1 MTIAVKVDCRLRAR
15 LPVTR
20 SENQP
25 LTSATNEV
33 EAVEVG
39 SMSPKERKEFQ
50 LRNQLCLYC
59 GGPDHWEIAFLGYVI
74 SPSAIRMDS
83 DKVKAIT
90 EWVQPANLKTLQ
102 RFLRGEHVWLEI
114 PSNSRVP
121 IGAVVKDTHNGQ
133 ILLVDDDGKEH
144 WISARNI
151 SSIHSMHPSSAQGAE
166 DMIRLGDLNEA
177 VIVHNLHIRYKE
189 NNIYTYTGAILVAV
203 NPYEEL
209 PLYHTTQIHLY
220 RNRRIGELPP
230 HIFALAD
237 TCYFNMQRKRTD
249 QCCVISGE
257 SGAGKTESTK
267 LMLQFLA
274 SSSGQ
279 HSWIEQQIL
288 EANPIMEAFG
298 NAKTIRNDNS
308 SRFGKYIE
316 IHFSRE
322 NIIEGA
328 RIEQFLL
335 EKSRVCR
342 QATGERN
349 YHIFYCMLLGMS
361 SEEKKKL
368 KLEKSSDYKYLTMG
382 NCTSCDGRDDTRDFA
397 QVCSAMK
404 ILLFSEQDL
413 MEINRLLAAM
423 LHLGNLD
430 FQNAMFGNIDG
441 CDVPESIHLSTVA
454 TLLEVNLMELKSCLT
469 RHTIIVRGDSVSKPL
484 SCSQASDG
492 RDAFTKGIYGRM
504 FMWIVNKINEA
515 IFTPTSKDLGK
526 ERKSIGLLDIFGFEH
541 FNTNS
546 FEQLCINFANEH
558 LQQFF
563 VSHIFKLEQEEY
575 NTEQIP
581 WQHIDFTDNQH
592 ALDIIALRPMNIIS
606 LIDEESKFPQG
617 TDATML
623 RKLNNFHSKSNIYIA
638 SKSVHD
644 TKFGINHFAGLVY
657 YETEGFLDK
666 NRDLLSSDLILL
678 MHSST
683 SKFLKQIFQVENSS
697 NTSIRGIIRNAGLS
711 YQKITDTNKSL
722 STLGGQFKQSLEQLM
737 KILGSC
743 QPYFVRCIK
752 PNEFKKPLLFD
763 RELCIRQLRYS
774 GMMET
779 IRIRKAGYP
788 IRYSFSDFFH
798 RFRVL
803 LPLSSASRDKWDHL
817 ACCIDVVGA
826 VIGKDEDWKVGKT
839 KLFLKDRHDTKL
851 EVEREKALTSRAVLI
866 QRVLRGFKDRK
877 RFLKQKDAAV
887 KIQAVWR
894 GYHGRKSYQKMQHGF
909 QRLQAVI
916 RSRHIRL
923 KYQKSQA
930 IITKLQA
937 RCRGY
942 LVRKRLAQ
950 EKNAA
955 LVLQTYTRRMLARNK
970 YERMR
975 KSELLIQQE
984 LEMEKQRQMLQKEL
998 LLQQE
1003 KENLAM
1009 VEQVFGFLPLMDVD
1023 SQSLDEIDLDTLPL
1037 EPEKVVDHLAEFTF
1051 PKFAATYFQGSAT
1064 DTYIRKALHQPLLYH
1079 EDHGDVLAS
1088 LAVWK
1093 IILRFMG
1100 DLPEPVLY
1108 TPRSSSQTSSV
1119 ITQIYDTLTRKN
1131 NNFQAGIKDSMQG
1144 VNQEGFSK
1152 EISSMKFKRSS
1163 KLAEQI
1169 SSQLS
1174 SATDIQVE
1182 ESSLIDKPMSM
1193 LEKVHFIVGNGIL
1206 RPEIR
1211 DEIYC
1216 QICKQLSGNN
1226 NKNSY
1231 ARGWILLSL
1240 CLGCFPPTEKF
1251 IKYLQ
1256 NFIRGQQIA
1265 HSSVCMKQLIRTMA
1279 NGIRSEPPSWLEL
1292 QALKGSASLEVPV
1305 KIMTGETVI
1314 IQADSA
1320 TSAKEICRKIA
1331 QKLKMKDIFG
1341 FSVYIS
1347 IYDQVWSLGGGSEH
1361 LMDGISQCEQLA
1373 RERGDQEKHAPWRVV
1388 FRKEVFAPWHNSSN
1402 DPVSTD
1408 LIYNQVIRGLCYG
1421 EYRCEKED
1429 ALVELMSKHYYIK
1442 YGEVLKDDH
1451 IQNVLKDCIPAK
1463 QLASKPSI
1471 YWANLLKE
1479 NQAKAQYIIE
1489 KIPTLLVKEMVV
1501 NYSQQQWPLLFSKF
1515 FEASRFAGPTISRNH
1530 FIVAINWKGVSFLDE
1545 TEKKLLDLTFPEL
1558 TGILTKRAE
1567 KSFGQ
1572 CCVINTL
1579 RGEQFVLTSQNS
1591 EEIAKLLLHFL
1602 DGLKERSLYAVAL
1615 EDSSRPL
1622 TDPLD
1627 SKKKTL
1633 TDEPDLLSFRNGDL
1647 LFLNRSPELQ
1657 NGPNWTNAQNER
1669 TGNSGVVPLDAIYIV
1684 PALTKPSSE
1693 MLRMIAMSPEQRKS
1707 ELISSSF
1714 DEFTQKEVIKPYTLE
1729 EFSMQYFRPP
1739 DPESVSK
1746 AFLQRSR
1753 GKSQLWAHSKEPL
1766 RQPLLR
1772 KVCEEVDLRDYACQA
1787 FIAIMKYMGDYPSKQ
1802 SRSPVELTDQIFSG
1816 PVREEC
1822 LRDEI
1827 YCQIL
1832 KQMTSNSNSY
1842 SLSSGWQLL
1851 WLCTGLFPPSKSL
1864 LVHVQKFIE
1873 NQQKEPLSKEC
1884 KQRIQR
1890 VLQNGPRKQPP
1901 HQVEVEA
1908 IQQMSTKIYHKVYF
1922 PNGTEEA
1929 FEVGTNTKVREVC
1942 QNISNKLQ
1950 LSSWD
1955 GFSVFLKIGDKVISL
1970 NEQDYFYD
1978 ALRQLND
1985 YIRKSRPTAGAP
1997 TFASFQ
2003 LHFMRKLWVSVLPGK
2018 DIKADTIFH
2027 YHQELPKYM
2036 RGYHHCTVEDAV
2048 NLAALIYKIQYKND
2062 RSQLINLNKILRD
2075 LVPEYLLR
2083 MSAPEEWK
2091 KNIIASYNKHEKKT
2105 VEEAKVAFLKHISR
2119 WPTFGSAFF
2128 EVKQSSEP
2136 SFPDIVLIAINK
2148 HGVSLFHPKTKEL
2161 LVNNP
2166 LNKISRWN
2174 SGNTYFQMTTG
2185 NLVRDNKILCETS
2198 LGYKMD
2204 DLLTSYIS
2212 YFLSMQQKPT
2222 NA

>member
-1 MTIAVKVDCRLRAR
+1 M
-15 LPVTR
+15 
-20 SENQP
+20 
-25 LTSATNEV
+25 
-33 EAVEVG
+33 
-39 SMSPKERKEFQ
+39 
-50 LRNQLCLYC
+50 
-59 GGPDHWEIAFLGYVI
+59 VI
-74 SPSAIRMDS
+74 
-83 DKVKAIT
+83 
-90 EWVQPANLKTLQ
+90 LQ
-102 RFLRGEHVWLEI
+102 TGEHVWLEI
-114 PSNSRVP
+114 PSDSRVP
-121 IGAVVKDTHNGQ
+121 IGAVVKDTRNGQ
-133 ILLVDDDGKEH
+133 TLLEDDDGKEH
-144 WISARNI
+144 WITARNM
-151 SSIHSMHPSSAQGAE
+151 SSVHSMHPSSIQGVE

-177 VIVHNLHIRYKE
+177 GIVHNLHIRYKE
-189 NNIYTYTGAILVAV
+189 SNIYTYTGAILVAV
-203 NPYEEL
+203 NPYKEL
-209 PLYHTTQIHLY
+209 PLYDTEQIHLY
-220 RNRRIGELPP
+220 RKRRIGELPP

-237 TCYFNMQRKRTD
+237 TCYFNMQRNGND

-316 IHFSRE
+316 IHFSKE

-342 QATGERN
+342 QALGERN

-361 SEEKKKL
+361 SDEKKQL
-368 KLEKSSDYKYLTMG
+368 NLGKSSDYKYLTMG
-382 NCTSCDGRDDTRDFA
+382 KCTACDGRNDARDYT
-397 QVCSAMK
+397 QVLSAMK

-413 MEINRLLAAM
+413 RDINRLLAAM
-423 LHLGNLD
+423 LHLGNVD
-430 FQNAMFGNIDG
+430 FLSAMFGNIDG

-454 TLLEVNLMELKSCLT
+454 TLLEINLMELKRCLS

-484 SCSQASDG
+484 SCSKAADG

-515 IFTPTSKDLGK
+515 IFTPTSKELGTQ
-526 ERKSIGLLDIFGFEH
+526 RRSIGLLDIFGFEH

-563 VSHIFKLEQEEY
+563 VRHIFKLEQEEY
-575 NTEQIP
+575 NAEQIP
-581 WQHIDFTDNQH
+581 WQHIDFTDNH
-592 ALDIIALRPMNIIS
+592 RALEIIALRPMNIIS

-623 RKLNNFHSKSNIYIA
+623 TKLNSFHGKSNIYIA
-638 SKSVHD
+638 PKSVHD

-666 NRDLLSSDLILL
+666 NRDLLSTDLILL
-678 MHSST
+678 VHSST
-683 SKFLKQIFQVENSS
+683 SKFLKQVFHVEQNSS
-697 NTSIRGIIRNAGLS
+697 SSSVRGIIRNTGLN

-722 STLGGQFKQSLEQLM
+722 PTLGGQFKQSLEQLM
-737 KILGSC
+737 KILGNC

-803 LPLSSASRDKWDHL
+803 LPLNSSNRDKWDHL
-817 ACCIDVVGA
+817 ACCIDIVGA
-826 VIGKDEDWKVGKT
+826 VIGKEEDWKIGKT
-839 KLFLKDRHDTKL
+839 KLFLKDHHDTKL
-851 EVEREKALTSRAVLI
+851 EVQREKALISRAILI
-866 QRVLRGFKDRK
+866 QRILRGFKDRK
-877 RFLKQKDAAV
+877 RFLSQKKAAV

-894 GYHGRKSYQKMQHGF
+894 GHHDRKSYLKMQHGF

-923 KYQKSQA
+923 QYQKSQA

-942 LVRKRLAQ
+942 LLRKKLAQ
-950 EKNAA
+950 KKNAA
-955 LVLQTYTRRMLARNK
+955 LVLQTYTRGMLARNI
-970 YERMR
+970 YRRMR
-975 KSELLIQQE
+975 KSELLNQQE
-984 LEMEKQRQMLQKEL
+984 LAMEKKRKMVQKEL
-998 LLQQE
+998 ILQQE

-1009 VEQVFGFLPLMDVD
+1009 VEQVFGFLPLMDID
-1023 SQSLDEIDLDTLPL
+1023 AQSLDDIDLDTLPL

-1051 PKFAATYFQGSAT
+1051 PKFAATYFQGTAT
-1064 DTYIRKALHQPLLYH
+1064 DTHIRKTLHQPLLYH

-1108 TPRSSSQTSSV
+1108 AARSSSRNSSV

-1131 NNFQAGIKDSMQG
+1131 NIFQAGGKYNMQG
-1144 VNQEGFSK
+1144 SPKNNQRAKYSK
-1152 EISSMKFKRSS
+1152 EISSMKLKRSS
-1163 KLAEQI
+1163 KLAGQV

-1174 SATDIQVE
+1174 SGIDMPE

-1193 LEKVHFIVGNGIL
+1193 LEKAHFIVGNGIL

-1226 NKNSY
+1226 NRTSY

-1251 IKYLQ
+1251 TKYLQ

-1265 HSSVCMKQLIRTMA
+1265 HSNVCMKQLIRTIA
-1279 NGIRSEPPSWLEL
+1279 NGARSQPPSWLEL
-1292 QALKGSASLEVPV
+1292 QALKGSAALEVPV
-1305 KIMTGETVI
+1305 KIMTGETVVI
-1314 IQADSA
+1314 EADSA
-1320 TSAKEICRKIA
+1320 TSAKEICRSIA
-1331 QKLKMKDIFG
+1331 QKLKMKDTFG

-1347 IYDQVWSLGGGSEH
+1347 IYDQVWSLGSGSEH

-1373 RERGDQEKHAPWRVV
+1373 REKGDQEKHAPWRLY
-1388 FRKEVFAPWHNSSN
+1388 FRKETFTPWHNSSD

-1408 LIYNQVIRGLCYG
+1408 LIYNQVIRGLCFG
-1421 EYRCEKED
+1421 EYRCEKEGD
-1429 ALVELMSKHYYIK
+1429 LVELMSKHYYIK
-1442 YGEVLKDDH
+1442 YGEVLKDENIH
-1451 IQNVLKDCIPAK
+1451 NVLKDCIPAK
-1463 QLASKPSI
+1463 QLASKPNT

-1479 NQAKAQYIIE
+1479 NQATAQYITE
-1489 KIPTLLVKEMVV
+1489 KMSALQVKETVV
-1501 NYSQQQWPLLFSKF
+1501 DYSRQQWPLLFSKF
-1515 FEASRFAGPTISRNH
+1515 FEASKFAGPSISRNH

-1545 TEKKLLDLTFPEL
+1545 TEKKLLDLSFPEL

-1572 CCVINTL
+1572 CCVLNTL

-1602 DGLKERSLYAVAL
+1602 DGLKARSLYAVAL
-1615 EDSSRPL
+1615 QDSSKSLTEPL
-1622 TDPLD
+1622 G
-1627 SKKKTL
+1627 SNEKTL
-1633 TDEPDLLSFRNGDL
+1633 TDEPELLSFRNGDL
-1647 LFLNRSPELQ
+1647 LLLNKSPELQ
-1657 NGPNWTNAQNER
+1657 NGPNWAYAKNER
-1669 TGNSGVVPLDAIYIV
+1669 TGSSGAVPLDTIYIV
-1684 PALTKPSSE
+1684 PTLTKPSSE
-1693 MLRMIAMSPEQRKS
+1693 ILRMIAMTPEQRKS
-1707 ELISSSF
+1707 ELVGTSI
-1714 DEFTQKEVIKPYTLE
+1714 DESAQQEVVKPYTLE

-1753 GKSQLWAHSKEPL
+1753 AKAQLWAYSREPL

-1772 KVCEEVDLRDYACQA
+1772 KVCEVADLRDYACQA
-1787 FIAIMKYMGDYPSKQ
+1787 FVAIMKYMGDYPSKQ
-1802 SRSPVELTDQIFSG
+1802 SHSPAELTDQIFSG
-1816 PVREEC
+1816 PVREET

-1832 KQMTSNSNSY
+1832 KQMTANSNSY

-1851 WLCTGLFPPSKSL
+1851 WLCSGLFPPSKSL

-1873 NQQKEPLSKEC
+1873 SRQREPLSKEC
-1884 KQRIQR
+1884 RRRIQR
-1890 VLQNGPRKQPP
+1890 VLQTGPRKQPP
-1901 HQVEVEA
+1901 HLVEVEA

-1922 PNGTEEA
+1922 PNDTEEA

-1942 QNISNKLQ
+1942 QNIANKLQ
-1950 LSSWD
+1950 LSAWD
-1955 GFSVFLKIGDKVISL
+1955 GFSIFLKIGDKVISL

-2003 LHFMRKLWVSVLPGK
+2003 LYFMRKLWVSVQPGK

-2036 RGYHHCTVEDAV
+2036 RGYHKCTVEDAV
-2048 NLAALIYKIQYKND
+2048 NLAGLIYKIQYNND
-2062 RSQLINLNKILRD
+2062 RSQLANLSKNLRD

-2083 MSAPEEWK
+2083 MSTQEEWK
-2091 KNIIASYNKHEKKT
+2091 KNIIAAYNKHEKKT
-2105 VEEAKVAFLKHISR
+2105 VDEAKIAFLKHISR

-2128 EVKQSSEP
+2128 EVKQSSDP
-2136 SFPDIVLIAINK
+2136 TLPDIVLIAINK
-2148 HGVSLFHPKTKEL
+2148 HGVSLFHPKTKEF
-2161 LVNNP
+2161 LVNHP

-2222 NA
+2222 NP

>member
-1 MTIAVKVDCRLRAR
+1 M
-15 LPVTR
+15 
-20 SENQP
+20 
-25 LTSATNEV
+25 
-33 EAVEVG
+33 
-39 SMSPKERKEFQ
+39 
-50 LRNQLCLYC
+50 
-59 GGPDHWEIAFLGYVI
+59 VI
-74 SPSAIRMDS
+74 
-83 DKVKAIT
+83 
-90 EWVQPANLKTLQ
+90 LQ
-102 RFLRGEHVWLEI
+102 KGEHVWLEI
-114 PSNSRVP
+114 PSDSRVP
-121 IGAVVKDTHNGQ
+121 IGAVVQDTRTGQ
-133 ILLVDDDGKEH
+133 TLLEDDDGKEH
-144 WISARNI
+144 WISARDM
-151 SSIHSMHPSSAQGAE
+151 SSIHSMHPSSAQGVE

-177 VIVHNLHIRYKE
+177 GIVHNLHIRYKE
-189 NNIYTYTGAILVAV
+189 NNIYTYTGAILVAI

-209 PLYHTTQIHLY
+209 PLYHTEQIQMY

-237 TCYFNMQRKRTD
+237 TCYFNMQRNGND

-316 IHFSRE
+316 IHFSKE
-322 NIIEGA
+322 NVIEGS

-342 QATGERN
+342 QAPGERN
-349 YHIFYCMLLGMS
+349 YHIFYCMLLGMT
-361 SEEKKKL
+361 SEEKKQL
-368 KLEKSSDYKYLTMG
+368 NLGKSSDYRYLTMG
-382 NCTSCDGRDDTRDFA
+382 NCTTCEGRNDDRDYS
-397 QVCSAMK
+397 QVRSAMK
-404 ILLFSEQDL
+404 ILLFSEEDITSL
-413 MEINRLLAAM
+413 NRLLAAM
-423 LHLGNLD
+423 LHLGNIN
-430 FQNAMFGNIDG
+430 FQSAMFGNIDG
-441 CDVPESIHLSTVA
+441 CDVPESAHLSTVA
-454 TLLEVNLMELKSCLT
+454 TLLEMNQMELKSCLT

-484 SCSQASDG
+484 TCAQASDG
-492 RDAFTKGIYGRM
+492 RDAFTKGIYGRL
-504 FMWIVNKINEA
+504 FMWIVHKINEA
-515 IFTPTSKDLGK
+515 IFTPALKELGT
-526 ERKSIGLLDIFGFEH
+526 ERRSIGLLDIFGFEH

-563 VSHIFKLEQEEY
+563 VRHIFKLEQEEY
-575 NTEQIP
+575 NAEQIP
-581 WQHIDFTDNQH
+581 WQHIDFTDNQR
-592 ALDIIALRPMNIIS
+592 ALDIIALQPMNIIS

-623 RKLNNFHSKSNIYIA
+623 TKLNSIHGKSNIYIA
-638 SKSVHD
+638 PKSVRD
-644 TKFGINHFAGLVY
+644 TKFGIQHFAGLVY

-666 NRDLLSSDLILL
+666 NRDLLSTDLLL
-678 MHSST
+678 LVHSST
-683 SKFLKQIFQVENSS
+683 SKFLKQVFQVEKNSS
-697 NTSIRGIIRNAGLS
+697 GSNIRGIIRNTGLN

-722 STLGGQFKQSLEQLM
+722 PTLGGQFKQSLEQLM
-737 KILGSC
+737 KILGNC
-743 QPYFVRCIK
+743 KPYFVRCIK
-752 PNEFKKPLLFD
+752 PNECKKPLLFD

-803 LPLSSASRDKWDHL
+803 LPLKSSSRDAWDHL
-817 ACCIDVVGA
+817 ACCIDIVGE
-826 VIGKDEDWKVGKT
+826 VIGKDEEWKVGKT
-839 KLFLKDRHDTKL
+839 KLFLKDHHDTKL
-851 EVEREKALTSRAVLI
+851 EVEREKALISRAVLI
-866 QRVLRGFKDRK
+866 QRVLRGYKDRK
-877 RFLKQKDAAV
+877 RFLRQREAAV

-894 GYHGRKSYQKMQHGF
+894 GYHDRKSYLKMQHGF

-916 RSRHIRL
+916 RSRHIHIQ
-923 KYQKSQA
+923 YQKSQA

-937 RCRGY
+937 KCRGY
-942 LVRKRLAQ
+942 LLRKKLAQ
-950 EKNAA
+950 QKNAA
-955 LVLQTYTRRMLARNK
+955 LLLQTYTRGMLARNM
-970 YERMR
+970 YRRMK
-975 KSELLIQQE
+975 KSELLNQQE
-984 LEMEKQRQMLQKEL
+984 LALEKKKKMQQKEL

-1023 SQSLDEIDLDTLPL
+1023 SPSLDEIDLDTLPL
-1037 EPEKVVDHLAEFTF
+1037 ESEKVIDHLADFTF

-1064 DTYIRKALHQPLLYH
+1064 DTHIRKTLHQPLLYH

-1100 DLPEPVLY
+1100 DLPEPALY
-1108 TPRSSSQTSSV
+1108 KPRSTSQNSSV

-1131 NNFQAGIKDSMQG
+1131 NIIQAGTKDSMPESPRI
-1144 VNQEGFSK
+1144 NHRAKYSK
-1152 EISSMKFKRSS
+1152 EISSMKLKRSS
-1163 KLAEQI
+1163 KLAGQV
-1169 SSQLS
+1169 SSQLN
-1174 SATDIQVE
+1174 SAADMPE
-1182 ESSLIDKPMSM
+1182 ESPLIDKPMSL
-1193 LEKVHFIVGNGIL
+1193 LEKVHFIAGNGIL

-1216 QICKQLSGNN
+1216 QICKQLTGNKN
-1226 NKNSY
+1226 RNSY

-1265 HSSVCMKQLIRTMA
+1265 HSSVCMRQLVRIIA
-1279 NGIRSEPPSWLEL
+1279 NGARSQPPSWLEL
-1292 QALKGSASLEVPV
+1292 QALRGLAALDVPV
-1305 KIMTGETVI
+1305 KIMTGETVV

-1320 TSAKEICRKIA
+1320 TSAKEICRSIA
-1331 QKLKMKDIFG
+1331 QKLKMKDTFG
-1341 FSVYIS
+1341 FSVYIA
-1347 IYDQVWSLGGGSEH
+1347 IYDQVWSLGSGSEH
-1361 LMDGISQCEQLA
+1361 LMDGISQCEQIA
-1373 RERGDQEKHAPWRVV
+1373 RERGDQEKHSPWRLY
-1388 FRKEVFAPWHNSSN
+1388 FRKEVFTPWHNSSE

-1408 LIYNQVIRGLCYG
+1408 LIYNQVIRGLSFG
-1421 EYRCEKED
+1421 EYRCEKEND
-1429 ALVELMSKHYYIK
+1429 LVELMSQHYYIK
-1442 YGEVLKDDH
+1442 YGEVFKDEH

-1463 QLASKPSI
+1463 QLASKPI
-1471 YWANLLKE
+1471 AYWANLLKE
-1479 NQAKAQYIIE
+1479 KQAKVQYIIE
-1489 KIPTLLVKEMVV
+1489 KAPALQVKETVV
-1501 NYSQQQWPLLFSKF
+1501 DYSRQQWPLLFSKF
-1515 FEASRFAGPTISRNH
+1515 FEASKFAGPSISRNH

-1545 TEKKLLDLTFPEL
+1545 TEKRLLDLSYPEL

-1572 CCVINTL
+1572 CCVLNTL

-1602 DGLKERSLYAVAL
+1602 DGLKERSVYAVAL
-1615 EDSSRPL
+1615 QDSSK
-1622 TDPLD
+1622 
-1627 SKKKTL
+1627 SL
-1633 TDEPDLLSFRNGDL
+1633 TDEPYLLSFRNGDL
-1647 LFLNRSPELQ
+1647 LLLNKSPELQ
-1657 NGPNWTNAQNER
+1657 NGPNWTNAKNER
-1669 TGNSGVVPLDAIYIV
+1669 TGNNGAVPLDAIYVV
-1684 PALTKPSSE
+1684 PTLTKPSAE
-1693 MLRMIAMSPEQRKS
+1693 ILRVIAMSPEQRKS
-1707 ELISSSF
+1707 ELLGSSI
-1714 DEFTQKEVIKPYTLE
+1714 DESAQQEVVQPYTLE

-1746 AFLQRSR
+1746 AFLQRTR
-1753 GKSQLWAHSKEPL
+1753 GKSQLWAYSREPL

-1772 KVCEEVDLRDYACQA
+1772 KVCEVADLRDYACQA

-1802 SRSPVELTDQIFSG
+1802 TNSPVELTDQIFSG
-1816 PVREEC
+1816 PVREES

-1832 KQMTSNSNSY
+1832 KQMTANSNSY

-1851 WLCTGLFPPSKSL
+1851 WLCTGLFPPSKTL
-1864 LVHVQKFIE
+1864 LVHVQRFIE
-1873 NQQKEPLSKEC
+1873 NRQREPLSKEC
-1884 KQRIQR
+1884 KRRIQR
-1890 VLQNGPRKQPP
+1890 ILQSGPRKQPP

-1922 PNGTEEA
+1922 PNETEEA

-1942 QNISNKLQ
+1942 QNIANKLQ
-1950 LSSWD
+1950 LTSWD
-1955 GFSVFLKIGDKVISL
+1955 GFSIFLKIGDKVISL

-1997 TFASFQ
+1997 YFASFQ
-2003 LHFMRKLWVSVLPGK
+2003 LYFMRKLWVSVQPGK
-2018 DIKADTIFH
+2018 DVKADTIFH

-2036 RGYHHCTVEDAV
+2036 RGYHRCTVEDAV
-2048 NLAALIYKIQYKND
+2048 NLAGLIYKIQYNND
-2062 RSQLINLNKILRD
+2062 RSQLVNLNKTLRD
-2075 LVPEYLLR
+2075 FVPEYLLR
-2083 MSAPEEWK
+2083 MSTQEEWK
-2091 KNIIASYNKHEKKT
+2091 KYIIAAYNKHEKKT
-2105 VEEAKVAFLKHISR
+2105 VEEAKIAFLKHISR

-2128 EVKQSSEP
+2128 EVKQSSDP
-2136 SFPDIVLIAINK
+2136 SLPDIVLIAINK

-2161 LVNNP
+2161 LVNHP

-2198 LGYKMD
+2198 L
-2204 DLLTSYIS
+2204 
-2212 YFLSMQQKPT
+2212 
-2222 NA
+2222 

>member
-1 MTIAVKVDCRLRAR
+1 MVILR
-15 LPVTR
+15 T
-20 SENQP
+20 
-25 LTSATNEV
+25 
-33 EAVEVG
+33 
-39 SMSPKERKEFQ
+39 
-50 LRNQLCLYC
+50 
-59 GGPDHWEIAFLGYVI
+59 
-74 SPSAIRMDS
+74 
-83 DKVKAIT
+83 
-90 EWVQPANLKTLQ
+90 
-102 RFLRGEHVWLEI
+102 GEHVWLEI
-114 PSNSRVP
+114 PSDSRIH

-133 ILLVDDDGKEH
+133 TLLEDDDGKEH
-144 WISARNI
+144 WISARNM
-151 SSIHSMHPSSAQGAE
+151 SSIHSMHPSSAQGVE

-177 VIVHNLHIRYKE
+177 GIVHNLHIRYKE
-189 NNIYTYTGAILVAV
+189 NTIYTYTGAILVAV

-209 PLYHTTQIHLY
+209 PLYDNEQIQLY
-220 RNRRIGELPP
+220 RNKRIGELPP

-237 TCYFNMQRKRTD
+237 TCYFNMERNRAD

-316 IHFSRE
+316 IHFSKE
-322 NIIEGA
+322 NVIKGA

-342 QATGERN
+342 QAAGERN
-349 YHIFYCMLLGMS
+349 YHMFYCMLLGMS
-361 SEEKKKL
+361 SEEKKQL
-368 KLEKSSDYKYLTMG
+368 NLGKSSDYKYLTKG
-382 NCTSCDGRDDTRDFA
+382 NCTTCEGRNDARDYT
-397 QVCSAMK
+397 QVLSAMK
-404 ILLFSEQDL
+404 ILLFSEQDRK
-413 MEINRLLAAM
+413 EINRLLAAM

-430 FQNAMFGNIDG
+430 FQSAMFGNIDG
-441 CDVPESIHLSTVA
+441 CDIPESIHLSTVA
-454 TLLEVNLMELKSCLT
+454 TLLEVNLMDLKSSLT
-469 RHTIIVRGDSVSKPL
+469 RHTIIARGDSVSKPL
-484 SCSQASDG
+484 NCTQASDG
-492 RDAFTKGIYGRM
+492 RDAFAKGIYGRM

-515 IFTPTSKDLGK
+515 IFIPASKDLGT
-526 ERKSIGLLDIFGFEH
+526 ERRSIGLLDIFGFEH

-563 VSHIFKLEQEEY
+563 VRHIFKLEQEEY
-575 NTEQIP
+575 NAEQIP
-581 WQHIDFTDNQH
+581 WQHIDFTDNQR

-623 RKLNNFHSKSNIYIA
+623 TKLNSVHGKSNIYIA

-666 NRDLLSSDLILL
+666 NRDLLSTDLILL

-683 SKFLKQIFQVENSS
+683 SKLLKQIFQVDKNSS
-697 NTSIRGIIRNAGLS
+697 NASIRGIIRNTGLN

-722 STLGGQFKQSLEQLM
+722 PTLGGQFKQSLEQLM
-737 KILGSC
+737 KILSNC

-803 LPLSSASRDKWDHL
+803 LPLKSSSRNEWNHL
-817 ACCIDVVGA
+817 ACCIDIAGA
-826 VIGKDEDWKVGKT
+826 IIGKEEDWKVGKT
-839 KLFLKDRHDTKL
+839 KLFLKDHHDTKL
-851 EVEREKALTSRAVLI
+851 EVEREKALISRAVLI

-877 RFLKQKDAAV
+877 RFLRQKEAAV

-894 GYHGRKSYQKMQHGF
+894 GYHDRKFYLKEVQH
-909 QRLQAVI
+909 Q
-916 RSRHIRL
+916 HE
-923 KYQKSQA
+923 
-930 IITKLQA
+930 
-937 RCRGY
+937 
-942 LVRKRLAQ
+942 LA
-950 EKNAA
+950 
-955 LVLQTYTRRMLARNK
+955 
-970 YERMR
+970 
-975 KSELLIQQE
+975 
-984 LEMEKQRQMLQKEL
+984 MEKKRKMVQKEL

-1003 KENLAM
+1003 KENLEM
-1009 VEQVFGFLPLMDVD
+1009 VEQVFGFLPLMDLD
-1023 SQSLDEIDLDTLPL
+1023 SQSLDEIDLDALPL

-1064 DTYIRKALHQPLLYH
+1064 DTHIRKTLYQPLLYH

-1088 LAVWK
+1088 LTVWK

-1108 TPRSSSQTSSV
+1108 APRSGSQNSSV
-1119 ITQIYDTLTRKN
+1119 ITQIYDTLSRKN
-1131 NNFQAGIKDSMQG
+1131 NSIPSGMKDNMQG
-1144 VNQEGFSK
+1144 SPRINQRAKFSK
-1152 EISSMKFKRSS
+1152 EISSMKLKRSS
-1163 KLAEQI
+1163 KLAGQV

-1174 SATDIQVE
+1174 SATDMPDQ

-1193 LEKVHFIVGNGIL
+1193 LEKIHFIVGNGIL

-1216 QICKQLSGNN
+1216 QICKQLSRNN

-1240 CLGCFPPTEKF
+1240 CLGCFAPTEKF
-1251 IKYLQ
+1251 TKYLQ
-1256 NFIRGQQIA
+1256 NFIRGRQIA
-1265 HSSVCMKQLIRTMA
+1265 HSSVCMKQLIRTIA
-1279 NGIRSEPPSWLEL
+1279 NGARSQPPSWLEL

-1305 KIMTGETVI
+1305 KIMTGETLV

-1320 TSAKEICRKIA
+1320 TSAKELCRNVA
-1331 QKLKMKDIFG
+1331 QKLKMKNAFG
-1341 FSVYIS
+1341 FSIYIS
-1347 IYDQVWSLGGGSEH
+1347 IYDQVWSLGSGSEH

-1373 RERGDQEKHAPWRVV
+1373 RERGDQEKHAPWRLF
-1388 FRKEVFAPWHNSSN
+1388 FRKEVFAPWHNCSD

-1408 LIYNQVIRGLCYG
+1408 LIYNQVIRGLWYG
-1421 EYRCEKED
+1421 EYHCEKED
-1429 ALVELMSKHYYIK
+1429 DLVELMSKHYYIK
-1442 YGEVLKDDH
+1442 YGEVLKEENVH
-1451 IQNVLKDCIPAK
+1451 NVLKDCIPAK
-1463 QLASKPSI
+1463 QLASKPST
-1471 YWANLLKE
+1471 YWVNLLKE
-1479 NQAKAQYIIE
+1479 NQAKAQYILE
-1489 KIPTLLVKEMVV
+1489 KTPGQQVKEMVV
-1501 NYSQQQWPLLFSKF
+1501 DYSRQQWPLFFSKL
-1515 FEASRFAGPTISRNH
+1515 FEASRFAGPSISRNH
-1530 FIVAINWKGVSFLDE
+1530 FIVAINCKGVSFLDE

-1558 TGILTKRAE
+1558 IGILTKRAE

-1572 CCVINTL
+1572 SCVLNTL

-1602 DGLKERSLYAVAL
+1602 DGLKARSLYAVAL
-1615 EDSSRPL
+1615 QDSSRSL
-1622 TDPLD
+1622 TD
-1627 SKKKTL
+1627 SKQKTL
-1633 TDEPDLLSFRNGDL
+1633 TDEPDLLSFKNGDL
-1647 LFLNRSPELQ
+1647 LLLNRSPELQ
-1657 NGPNWTNAQNER
+1657 IGPNWTYAQNEK
-1669 TGNSGVVPLDAIYIV
+1669 TGNNGAVPLDAIYIV
-1684 PALTKPSSE
+1684 PTLTKPSSE
-1693 MLRMIAMSPEQRKS
+1693 ILRMIAMSPEQRKS
-1707 ELISSSF
+1707 ELIGSSF
-1714 DEFTQKEVIKPYTLE
+1714 DESSLQEIVKPYTLE
-1729 EFSMQYFRPP
+1729 EYSMQYFRPP

-1753 GKSQLWAHSKEPL
+1753 AKSQLWAYSREPL
-1766 RQPLLR
+1766 KQPLLR
-1772 KVCEEVDLRDYACQA
+1772 KVYEVADLRDYACQA
-1787 FIAIMKYMGDYPSKQ
+1787 FIAIMKYMGDYPTKQ
-1802 SRSPVELTDQIFSG
+1802 SLSPVELTDQIFSG
-1816 PVREEC
+1816 PVHEET

-1832 KQMTSNSNSY
+1832 KQMTANSNSY

-1873 NQQKEPLSKEC
+1873 KRPKEPLSKEC
-1884 KQRIQR
+1884 KRRIQR
-1890 VLQNGPRKQPP
+1890 VLQSGTRKQPP

-1922 PNGTEEA
+1922 PNETEEA

-1955 GFSVFLKIGDKVISL
+1955 GFSIFLKIGDKVISL

-1997 TFASFQ
+1997 SFASFQ
-2003 LHFMRKLWVSVLPGK
+2003 LYFMRKLWVSVQPGK

-2036 RGYHHCTVEDAV
+2036 RGYHRCTVEDAV
-2048 NLAALIYKIQYKND
+2048 NLAGLIYKIQYNND
-2062 RSQLINLNKILRD
+2062 RTQFANLNKILRD

-2083 MSAPEEWK
+2083 MSTQEEWK
-2091 KNIIASYNKHEKKT
+2091 KNIIAAYSKHEKKT
-2105 VEEAKVAFLKHISR
+2105 VEEAKIAFLKYISR

-2128 EVKQSSEP
+2128 EVKQSSDP
-2136 SFPDIVLIAINK
+2136 SLPDIVLIAINK

-2161 LVNNP
+2161 LINHP

-2222 NA
+2222 NP

>member
-1 MTIAVKVDCRLRAR
+1 MVILRA
-15 LPVTR
+15 
-20 SENQP
+20 
-25 LTSATNEV
+25 
-33 EAVEVG
+33 
-39 SMSPKERKEFQ
+39 
-50 LRNQLCLYC
+50 
-59 GGPDHWEIAFLGYVI
+59 
-74 SPSAIRMDS
+74 
-83 DKVKAIT
+83 
-90 EWVQPANLKTLQ
+90 
-102 RFLRGEHVWLEI
+102 GEHVWLEI
-114 PSNSRVP
+114 PSDSRIP

-133 ILLVDDDGKEH
+133 TLLEDDDGKEH
-144 WISARNI
+144 WISARNM
-151 SSIHSMHPSSAQGAE
+151 SSIHSMHPSSAQGVE

-177 VIVHNLHIRYKE
+177 GIVHNLHIRYKQ

-209 PLYHTTQIHLY
+209 PLYHTEQIKSY

-237 TCYFNMQRKRTD
+237 ACYFNMQRNKTD

-316 IHFSRE
+316 IHFSKE
-322 NIIEGA
+322 NVIEGS

-349 YHIFYCMLLGMS
+349 YHIFYCMLLGMG
-361 SEEKKKL
+361 SEEKNQL
-368 KLEKSSDYKYLTMG
+368 KLGKSTDYKYLTMG
-382 NCTSCDGRDDTRDFA
+382 NCTECEGRNDAREYTLVR
-397 QVCSAMK
+397 SAMK
-404 ILLFSEQDL
+404 ILLFSDQDV
-413 MEINRLLAAM
+413 MNINRLLAAM

-430 FQNAMFGNIDG
+430 FQSAMFGNIDG

-454 TLLEVNLMELKSCLT
+454 KMLEVNLMELKSCLT

-515 IFTPTSKDLGK
+515 IFTPASKDLGT
-526 ERKSIGLLDIFGFEH
+526 ERRSIGLLDIFGFEH

-563 VSHIFKLEQEEY
+563 VRHIFKLEQEEY
-575 NTEQIP
+575 NAEQIP
-581 WQHIDFTDNQH
+581 WQHIDFTDNQR
-592 ALDIIALRPMNIIS
+592 ALDVIALRPMNIIS

-623 RKLNNFHSKSNIYIA
+623 IKLNSIHGKSNIYIA
-638 SKSVHD
+638 PKSVYD
-644 TKFGINHFAGLVY
+644 TKFGVNHFAGLVY

-666 NRDLLSSDLILL
+666 NRDLLSTDLILL

-683 SKFLKQIFQVENSS
+683 SKFLKQIFQVEKNS
-697 NTSIRGIIRNAGLS
+697 NTSIRGIIRNTGLN

-722 STLGGQFKQSLEQLM
+722 HTLGGQFKQSLEQLM
-737 KILGSC
+737 KILGNC
-743 QPYFVRCIK
+743 QPFFIRCLK

-803 LPLSSASRDKWDHL
+803 IPLNSPSRSKLDHL
-817 ACCIDVVGA
+817 ECCMDIIRA

-839 KLFLKDRHDTKL
+839 KLFLKDQHDTKL
-851 EVEREKALTSRAVLI
+851 EVERDIKITSSAILI

-877 RFLKQKDAAV
+877 LFLKQKKSAV
-887 KIQAVWR
+887 KIQSAWR
-894 GYHGRKSYQKMQHGF
+894 GYHDRKSYLKMQHGF
-909 QRLQAVI
+909 QRLQALI
-916 RSRHIRL
+916 RSRHVRL
-923 KYQKSQA
+923 QYQKSQA
-930 IITKLQA
+930 IISKLQA
-937 RCRGY
+937 KCRGY
-942 LVRKRLAQ
+942 LLRKRLAQ
-950 EKNAA
+950 EKTAI
-955 LVLQTYTRRMLARNK
+955 LVLQTYTRVMLARNR
-970 YERMR
+970 YRRMR
-975 KSELLIQQE
+975 KSDLLNQQDIA
-984 LEMEKQRQMLQKEL
+984 MQKQRNLVQKEL
-998 LLQQE
+998 LQQQE

-1009 VEQVFGFLPLMDVD
+1009 VEQVFGFLPLMDLD

-1037 EPEKVVDHLAEFTF
+1037 ELEKEMDHLSEFTF

-1064 DTYIRKALHQPLLYH
+1064 DTHIRKTLHQPLLYH
-1079 EDHGDVLAS
+1079 EDHGDVIAS
-1088 LAVWK
+1088 LTVWK

-1100 DLPEPVLY
+1100 DLPEPALY
-1108 TPRSSSQTSSV
+1108 TPRSRSENSSV
-1119 ITQIYDTLTRKN
+1119 LTQIYDTLTRKDD
-1131 NNFQAGIKDSMQG
+1131 IKAAMKDGMQG
-1144 VNQEGFSK
+1144 SPRVDRRAKFSK
-1152 EISSMKFKRSS
+1152 EISSMKLKRSS
-1163 KLAEQI
+1163 KLAGQV
-1169 SSQLS
+1169 SSQLNN
-1174 SATDIQVE
+1174 AADIPE
-1182 ESSLIDKPMSM
+1182 MDSSLIDKPMSM
-1193 LEKVHFIVGNGIL
+1193 LEKAHLIVGNGIL

-1216 QICKQLSGNN
+1216 QICKQVSGNN
-1226 NKNSY
+1226 NRNSY

-1240 CLGCFPPTEKF
+1240 CLGCFPPTDRF
-1251 IKYLQ
+1251 MKYLQ

-1265 HSSVCMKQLIRTMA
+1265 HSSVCMKQLVRTIA
-1279 NGIRSEPPSWLEL
+1279 NGARSQPPSWLEL

-1305 KIMTGETVI
+1305 KIMTGETII

-1320 TSAKEICRKIA
+1320 TTAKEICRNIG
-1331 QKLKMKDIFG
+1331 QKLEMKDLFG

-1347 IYDQVWSLGGGSEH
+1347 VYDQVWSLGSGSEH

-1373 RERGDQEKHAPWRVV
+1373 RERGDQEKHAPWRLF
-1388 FRKEVFAPWHNSSN
+1388 FRKEVFSPWHNSSD

-1408 LIYNQVIRGLCYG
+1408 LIYNQVIRGLCFG
-1421 EYRCEKED
+1421 EYRCQKED
-1429 ALVELMSKHYYIK
+1429 DLVELMSKHYYIK
-1442 YGEVLKDDH
+1442 YGALLKEEH
-1451 IQNVLKDCIPAK
+1451 IQSVLKDCIPAK
-1463 QLASKPSI
+1463 QLASKPSS
-1471 YWANLLKE
+1471 YWVTPLKE
-1479 NQAKAQYIIE
+1479 NQAKAQYITE
-1489 KIPTLLVKEMVV
+1489 KTPALQVKETVV
-1501 NYSQQQWPLLFSKF
+1501 DYSRQQWPLLFSKF
-1515 FEASRFAGPTISRNH
+1515 FEASRFAGPSISRNH

-1545 TEKKLLDLTFPEL
+1545 TEKKLLDLTFPDL

-1572 CCVINTL
+1572 CCVLNTL

-1591 EEIAKLLLHFL
+1591 EEIANLLLYFL
-1602 DGLKERSLYAVAL
+1602 DGLKARSVYAVAL
-1615 EDSSRPL
+1615 QDSSRSL
-1622 TDPLD
+1622 TNT
-1627 SKKKTL
+1627 KTL
-1633 TDEPDLLSFRNGDL
+1633 TDEPDLLTFRNGDL
-1647 LFLNRSPELQ
+1647 LLLNRSSDLQ
-1657 NGPNWTNAQNER
+1657 NGRSWIHAQNER
-1669 TGNSGVVPLDAIYIV
+1669 TGNSGAVSLDAIYIV
-1684 PALTKPSSE
+1684 PTLTKPSSE
-1693 MLRMIAMSPEQRKS
+1693 ILRMIAMSPEQRKS
-1707 ELISSSF
+1707 ELIGTSF
-1714 DEFTQKEVIKPYTLE
+1714 DEFRQQEEVKPYTLE
-1729 EFSMQYFRPP
+1729 EYSLQYFRPP

-1753 GKSQLWAHSKEPL
+1753 GKSQLWAYSREPL

-1772 KVCEEVDLRDYACQA
+1772 KIYEVADLRDYACQA
-1787 FIAIMKYMGDYPSKQ
+1787 FIAIMKYMGDYPAKQ
-1802 SRSPVELTDQIFSG
+1802 SRSSVELTDQIFSG
-1816 PVREEC
+1816 PVREES

-1832 KQMTSNSNSY
+1832 KQMTANSNSY
-1842 SLSSGWQLL
+1842 SLSNGWQLL
-1851 WLCTGLFPPSKSL
+1851 WLCTGLFSPSKTL

-1873 NQQKEPLSKEC
+1873 NRQREPLSKDC

-1890 VLQNGPRKQPP
+1890 ILQTGPRKQPP

-1922 PNGTEEA
+1922 PNDTEQA

-1955 GFSVFLKIGDKVISL
+1955 GFSIFLKIGDKVISL

-1997 TFASFQ
+1997 NFSTFQ
-2003 LHFMRKLWVSVLPGK
+2003 LYFMRKLWVSVQPGK

-2027 YHQELPKYM
+2027 FHQELPKYM
-2036 RGYHHCTVEDAV
+2036 RGYHRCTVEDAV
-2048 NLAALIYKIQYKND
+2048 NLAGLIYKIQYNND
-2062 RSQLINLNKILRD
+2062 RSHLVNIHRILRD
-2075 LVPEYLLR
+2075 FIPEYLLR
-2083 MSAPEEWK
+2083 MSAQEEWK

-2105 VEEAKVAFLKHISR
+2105 VEEAKIAFLKHISR

-2128 EVKQSSEP
+2128 EVKQSSDP
-2136 SFPDIVLIAINK
+2136 SLPDIVLIAINK

-2161 LVNNP
+2161 LVNHP

-2212 YFLSMQQKPT
+2212 YFLSIQQKTT
-2222 NA
+2222 NP

>member
-1 MTIAVKVDCRLRAR
+1 MVILR
-15 LPVTR
+15 T
-20 SENQP
+20 
-25 LTSATNEV
+25 
-33 EAVEVG
+33 
-39 SMSPKERKEFQ
+39 
-50 LRNQLCLYC
+50 
-59 GGPDHWEIAFLGYVI
+59 
-74 SPSAIRMDS
+74 
-83 DKVKAIT
+83 
-90 EWVQPANLKTLQ
+90 
-102 RFLRGEHVWLEI
+102 GEHVWLEI

-133 ILLVDDDGKEH
+133 ILLEH

-288 EANPIMEAFG
+288 EANPIME
-298 NAKTIRNDNS
+298 
-308 SRFGKYIE
+308 
-316 IHFSRE
+316 
-322 NIIEGA
+322 
-328 RIEQFLL
+328 
-335 EKSRVCR
+335 
-342 QATGERN
+342 GERN

-683 SKFLKQIFQVENSS
+683 SKFLKQLFQVENSS

-1009 VEQVFGFLPLMDVD
+1009 VEQVFGFLPLM
-1023 SQSLDEIDLDTLPL
+1023 SLDEIDLDTLPL

-1144 VNQEGFSK
+1144 SPRSDQRARFSK

-1787 FIAIMKYMGDYPSKQ
+1787 FIDILYLCNYPSKQ

-1832 KQMTSNSNSY
+1832 KQMTSNSN
-1842 SLSSGWQLL
+1842 
-1851 WLCTGLFPPSKSL
+1851 
-1864 LVHVQKFIE
+1864 
-1873 NQQKEPLSKEC
+1873 
-1884 KQRIQR
+1884 
-1890 VLQNGPRKQPP
+1890 
-1901 HQVEVEA
+1901 
-1908 IQQMSTKIYHKVYF
+1908 
-1922 PNGTEEA
+1922 
-1929 FEVGTNTKVREVC
+1929 
-1942 QNISNKLQ
+1942 
-1950 LSSWD
+1950 
-1955 GFSVFLKIGDKVISL
+1955 SL

>member
-1 MTIAVKVDCRLRAR
+1 MWHQNSQQTSSQIS
-15 LPVTR
+15 LP
-20 SENQP
+20 
-25 LTSATNEV
+25 
-33 EAVEVG
+33 
-39 SMSPKERKEFQ
+39 M
-50 LRNQLCLYC
+50 
-59 GGPDHWEIAFLGYVI
+59 
-74 SPSAIRMDS
+74 
-83 DKVKAIT
+83 
-90 EWVQPANLKTLQ
+90 ANGASYQ
-102 RFLRGEHVWLEI
+102 QGEHVWLEN
-114 PSNSRVP
+114 PSDSRVP

-133 ILLVDDDGKEH
+133 TLLEDDDGTEQ
-144 WISARNI
+144 WISARNMN
-151 SSIHSMHPSSAQGAE
+151 SIHSMHPSSAQGVE
-166 DMIRLGDLNEA
+166 DMIRLGELNEA
-177 VIVHNLHIRYKE
+177 GIVHNLHIRYKE
-189 NNIYTYTGAILVAV
+189 NNIYTYTGAILVAL

-209 PLYHTTQIHLY
+209 PLYHNEQIHLY

-237 TCYFNMQRKRTD
+237 ACYFSMQRNKSD

-316 IHFSRE
+316 IHFSKE
-322 NIIEGA
+322 NVIEGA

-342 QATGERN
+342 QAAGERN

-361 SEEKKKL
+361 SEEKKQL
-368 KLEKSSDYKYLTMG
+368 NLGKSSDYKYLTMG
-382 NCTSCDGRDDTRDFA
+382 NCTTCEGHSDARDYT
-397 QVCSAMK
+397 QVRSAMK

-413 MEINRLLAAM
+413 SDINRLLAAM

-430 FQNAMFGNIDG
+430 FQGAMFGNIDG
-441 CDVPESIHLSTVA
+441 CDVPESIHLSSVS

-469 RHTIIVRGDSVSKPL
+469 RHTLIARGDSVSKPL

-492 RDAFTKGIYGRM
+492 RDAFTKGIYGRL

-515 IFTPTSKDLGK
+515 IFTPASKELRT
-526 ERKSIGLLDIFGFEH
+526 EQRTIGLLDIFGFEH

-563 VSHIFKLEQEEY
+563 VRHIFKLEQEEY

-581 WQHIDFTDNQH
+581 WKHIDFTDNQR

-623 RKLNNFHSKSNIYIA
+623 TKLNNIHGKSNIYIA

-644 TKFGINHFAGLVY
+644 TKFGINHFAGIVY

-666 NRDLLSSDLILL
+666 NRDLLSTDLILL

-683 SKFLKQIFQVENSS
+683 SKFLKQIFQVEKNSNS
-697 NTSIRGIIRNAGLS
+697 ASIRGIIRNAGLNH
-711 YQKITDTNKSL
+711 QKITDTNKAL
-722 STLGGQFKQSLEQLM
+722 PTLGGQFKQSLEQLM
-737 KILGSC
+737 KILASC

-752 PNEFKKPLLFD
+752 PNELKKPLLFD

-788 IRYSFSDFFH
+788 IRYTFADFFH

-803 LPLSSASRDKWDHL
+803 LPLNSSARNKWDHL
-817 ACCIDVVGA
+817 ACSIDIVGA
-826 VIGKDEDWKVGKT
+826 VIGKDSDWKVGKT
-839 KLFLKDRHDTKL
+839 KLFLKDHHDTKL
-851 EVEREKALTSRAVLI
+851 EVEREKALISKAVLI

-877 RFLKQKDAAV
+877 RFLRQKEAAV
-887 KIQAVWR
+887 KIQAVWK
-894 GYHGRKSYQKMQHGF
+894 GYHDRKSYLKMQHGF

-923 KYQKSQA
+923 QYQKSQA
-930 IITKLQA
+930 IITKLEA

-942 LVRKRLAQ
+942 LLRQRLAR
-950 EKNAA
+950 EKNAI
-955 LVLQTYTRRMLARNK
+955 LVLQTYTRGMLARNM
-970 YERMR
+970 YRRMTN
-975 KSELLIQQE
+975 SQE
-984 LEMEKQRQMLQKEL
+984 LAMEKKKKIVQKEL

-1003 KENLAM
+1003 KENLEI
-1009 VEQVFGFLPLMDVD
+1009 VEQVFGFLPLMDLD
-1023 SQSLDEIDLDTLPL
+1023 SQSLDEIDLDSVPL
-1037 EPEKVVDHLAEFTF
+1037 EPEKVADHLAEFTF

-1064 DTYIRKALHQPLLYH
+1064 DNHIRKTLHQPLLYH

-1131 NNFQAGIKDSMQG
+1131 NIQAGMKS
-1144 VNQEGFSK
+1144 NLQESPRINRRAKFSK
-1152 EISSMKFKRSS
+1152 EISSMKMKRSS
-1163 KLAEQI
+1163 KLAGQV

-1174 SATDIQVE
+1174 NASNIPEE
-1182 ESSLIDKPMSM
+1182 ESPLIDKPMSM

-1226 NKNSY
+1226 NRNSY

-1240 CLGCFPPTEKF
+1240 CLGCFTPTEKF
-1251 IKYLQ
+1251 TKYLQ

-1265 HSSVCMKQLIRTMA
+1265 HSSVCMKQLVRTIA
-1279 NGIRSEPPSWLEL
+1279 NGPRSEPPSWLEL

-1305 KIMTGETVI
+1305 KVMTGEIVV

-1320 TSAKEICRKIA
+1320 TSAKEICRKTA

-1347 IYDQVWSLGGGSEH
+1347 IYDKVWSLGSGSEH

-1373 RERGDQEKHAPWRVV
+1373 RERGDQEKHAPWRLF
-1388 FRKEVFAPWHNSSN
+1388 FRKEVFTPWHNSSD
-1402 DPVSTD
+1402 DPMSTD
-1408 LIYNQVIRGLCYG
+1408 LIYNQVIRGLCFG

-1429 ALVELMSKHYYIK
+1429 DFVELMSKHYYIK
-1442 YGEVLKDDH
+1442 YGEVLKDEH

-1463 QLASKPSI
+1463 QLATKPI
-1471 YWANLLKE
+1471 TYWANLLKE
-1479 NQAKAQYIIE
+1479 SQAKAQYILE
-1489 KIPTLLVKEMVV
+1489 KTPALQVKETIVD
-1501 NYSQQQWPLLFSKF
+1501 YSRQQWPLLFSKF
-1515 FEASRFAGPTISRNH
+1515 FEASRFAGPSISRNH

-1545 TEKKLLDLTFPEL
+1545 AEKKLLDLTFPEL
-1558 TGILTKRAE
+1558 TSILTKRAE

-1572 CCVINTL
+1572 CCVLHTL
-1579 RGEQFVLTSQNS
+1579 RGDQFVLTSQNS
-1591 EEIAKLLLHFL
+1591 EEIAKLLLYFL
-1602 DGLKERSLYAVAL
+1602 DGLKARSLYAVAL
-1615 EDSSRPL
+1615 QDSSRSL
-1622 TDPLD
+1622 TDTLG
-1627 SKKKTL
+1627 SIKKTI

-1647 LFLNRSPELQ
+1647 LLLNRSPELQ
-1657 NGPNWTNAQNER
+1657 NGPNWTYAQNER
-1669 TGNSGVVPLDAIYIV
+1669 TGNSGAVPLDAIYVV
-1684 PALTKPSSE
+1684 PTLTKPSSE
-1693 MLRMIAMSPEQRKS
+1693 ILRMIAMSPEQRKS
-1707 ELISSSF
+1707 ELIGSSF
-1714 DEFTQKEVIKPYTLE
+1714 DDFGQQEVVKPYTLE
-1729 EFSMQYFRPP
+1729 EYSMQYFRPP
-1739 DPESVSK
+1739 EPESVSK
-1746 AFLQRSR
+1746 AFLQRTR
-1753 GKSQLWAHSKEPL
+1753 GKSQLWAYSREPL

-1772 KVCEEVDLRDYACQA
+1772 KVCEVADLRDYACQA

-1816 PVREEC
+1816 PVREES

-1832 KQMTSNSNSY
+1832 KQMTANSNSY

-1851 WLCTGLFPPSKSL
+1851 WLCSGLFPPSKNL

-1873 NQQKEPLSKEC
+1873 NRQREPLSKEC
-1884 KQRIQR
+1884 KRRLQR
-1890 VLQNGPRKQPP
+1890 VLQTGPRKQPP
-1901 HQVEVEA
+1901 HLVEVEA
-1908 IQQMSTKIYHKVYF
+1908 IQQMSTKIYHKVFF
-1922 PNGTEEA
+1922 PNETEEA

-1942 QNISNKLQ
+1942 QDISNKLQ

-1955 GFSVFLKIGDKVISL
+1955 GFSIFLKIGDKVISL
-1970 NEQDYFYD
+1970 NEQEYFYD

-1985 YIRKSRPTAGAP
+1985 YIRKSRPTTGAP

-2003 LHFMRKLWVSVLPGK
+2003 LYFMRKLWVSVQPGK

-2036 RGYHHCTVEDAV
+2036 RGYHRCTVEDAV
-2048 NLAALIYKIQYKND
+2048 NLAGLIYKVMYNND
-2062 RSQLINLNKILRD
+2062 RSLLANLNKITRD
-2075 LVPEYLLR
+2075 FVPEYLLR
-2083 MSAPEEWK
+2083 SSTQDEWK
-2091 KNIIASYNKHEKKT
+2091 KNIIAAYNKHEKKT
-2105 VEEAKVAFLKHISR
+2105 VEEAKIAFLRHISR

-2128 EVKQSSEP
+2128 EVKQSSDP
-2136 SFPDIVLIAINK
+2136 SMPDIVLIAINK
-2148 HGVSLFHPKTKEL
+2148 HGVSLYHPKTKEL
-2161 LVNNP
+2161 LVNHP

-2212 YFLSMQQKPT
+2212 YFLSVQQKPT